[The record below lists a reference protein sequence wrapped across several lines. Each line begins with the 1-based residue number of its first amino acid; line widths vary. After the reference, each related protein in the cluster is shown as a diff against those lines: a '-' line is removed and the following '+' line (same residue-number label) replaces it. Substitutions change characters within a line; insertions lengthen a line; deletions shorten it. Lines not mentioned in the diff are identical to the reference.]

1 MILSTVVSL
10 YLSHKRALG
19 HRFNTEGFILRAF
32 CKAAGD
38 TPMSDVKSEAVLDFL
53 NGDGPV
59 TETWAKKYHVLSGFY
74 KFAIARGLAISAP
87 LPRQIAIPA
96 VPAFV
101 PYIYSNDELKR
112 LLDAAPAACAGRCHI
127 DHYVFRV
134 LLLLLYGAGLRL
146 GEALSLTMAD
156 VDLGQA
162 ILRVRETKFFK
173 SRLVPVGRDLNK
185 ILREYASK
193 RNDSCPATEDSQ
205 FFCFRDGR
213 PLSQHT
219 TESAFRRLRS
229 FAGIQREGGPRR
241 QPRLHDLRHTAA
253 VHRVTA
259 WYRSG
264 ANVQDLLPKL
274 ATYLGHADLTATQR
288 YLTMTPEL
296 LREAKSPLR
305 ALRDGGRP
313 CLTTPPSALGS
324 GGFCSNIW

>member
-1 MILSTVVSL
+1 MKSLSAVVSL

-19 HRFNTEGFILRAF
+19 HRFHAEGFILRAF
-32 CKAAGD
+32 CKAVGD
-38 TPMSDVKSEAVLDFL
+38 VPLDNVEAEAVLDFL

-59 TETWAKKYHVLSGFY
+59 TETWIRKHHVLSGFY
-74 KFAIARGLAISAP
+74 RFAIARGLAISTP
-87 LPRQIAIPA
+87 LPRQIAVPA

-101 PYIYSNDELKR
+101 PYIYSKDELKR
-112 LLDAAPAACAGRCHI
+112 LIDTAPAACAGRCHI
-127 DHYVFRV
+127 DHHVFRV

-173 SRLVPVGRDLNK
+173 SRLVPVGRDLRK
-185 ILREYASK
+185 ILSEYVSK
-193 RNDSCPATEDSQ
+193 RSNCCPATEDSP

-213 PLSQHT
+213 PLGQHAA
-219 TESAFRRLRS
+219 ESAFRRLRS
-229 FAGIQREGGPRR
+229 VAGIQREGGPRR

-253 VHRVTA
+253 VHRVIA

-264 ANVQDLLPKL
+264 ADVQVLLPKL
-274 ATYLGHADLTATQR
+274 ATYLGHAGLSATQR

-296 LREAKSPLR
+296 LCEASLR
-305 ALRDGGRP
+305 FERYAMEAGHV
-313 CLTTPPSALGS
+313 
-324 GGFCSNIW
+324 

>member
-1 MILSTVVSL
+1 MSLSTVACRCDQTSIAAVVSL

-19 HRFNTEGFILRAF
+19 YRFHAEGFILRAF
-32 CKAAGD
+32 CKAVGD
-38 TPMSDVKSEAVLDFL
+38 APMNDVESGAVLDFL

-59 TETWAKKYHVLSGFY
+59 TETWVKKYHVLSGFY
-74 KFAIARGLAISAP
+74 RFAMARGLAISAP

-101 PYIYSNDELKR
+101 PYIYSKDELKR
-112 LLDAAPAACAGRCHI
+112 LIDAAPVACAGRCHI
-127 DHYVFRV
+127 DPYVFRV

-156 VDLGQA
+156 VDFGQA
-162 ILRVRETKFFK
+162 ILRVRETKCFK
-173 SRLVPVGRDLNK
+173 SRLVPAGRDLSK
-185 ILREYASK
+185 ILSEYMSK
-193 RNDSCPATEDSQ
+193 RSDGCPATGDTP

-213 PLSQHT
+213 PLSGPA

-253 VHRVTA
+253 VHRVIA
-259 WYRSG
+259 WYRTG
-264 ANVQDLLPKL
+264 ADVQDLLPKL
-274 ATYLGHADLTATQR
+274 ATYLGHVDLTATQR

-296 LREAKSPLR
+296 LREAGLR
-305 ALRDGGRP
+305 FERYAMEAGHV
-313 CLTTPPSALGS
+313 
-324 GGFCSNIW
+324 